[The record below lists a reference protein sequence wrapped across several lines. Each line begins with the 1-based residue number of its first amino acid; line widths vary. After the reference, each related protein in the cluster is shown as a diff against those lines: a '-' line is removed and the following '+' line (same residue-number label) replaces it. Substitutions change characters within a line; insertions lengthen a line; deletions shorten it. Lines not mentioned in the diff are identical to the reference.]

1 MKKATMEKMIL
12 LESSGN
18 IKFPKNYLQHF
29 HTHILCNRGR
39 MNFVFNEKRYSAKT
53 GEFVFWFADSQLRD
67 VTFSKTFRADVL
79 FVEKEFLDN
88 NIPDQSWS
96 IDVILHS
103 KANPILHLQDK
114 DKVKVVS
121 NFSLLYHRYLESGHL
136 FYNEILQLQMQL
148 FLFDMWHIFA
158 NEYER
163 RKRTVESGSLYEQ
176 FMQLVHEHCMEQREV
191 QFYAHHLHITA
202 KHLNYVCKQNTD
214 VTASEWIQR
223 YAKERIILLL
233 KNKDLNIAEIADKME
248 FSSRSF
254 FTRYVKKLLGV
265 TPSEF
270 RNRLA

>member
-1 MKKATMEKMIL
+1 M
-12 LESSGN
+12 LESSGSV
-18 IKFPKNYLQHF
+18 KFPYNYLQHF
-29 HTHILCNRGR
+29 HTHILCCRGR
-39 MNFVFNEKRYSAKT
+39 MNFVFNDKLYSAKA
-53 GEFVFWFADSQLRD
+53 GEFVFWFADSQLTD
-67 VTFSKTFRADVL
+67 VTFSNNFKANVL
-79 FVEKEFLDN
+79 FVERDFLDN

-96 IDVILHS
+96 IDVLLHS

-114 DKVKVVS
+114 DKGKVVS
-121 NFSLLYHRYLESGHL
+121 NFSLLHSRYLESGHL

-176 FMQLVHEHCMEQREV
+176 FMHLVNEHCMEEREV
-191 QFYAHHLHITA
+191 QFYANHLHITA
-202 KHLNYVCKQNTD
+202 KYLNYVCKQNTD

-233 KNKDLNIAEIADKME
+233 KNKNLNLAEIADKME

>member
-1 MKKATMEKMIL
+1 MENIIL
-12 LESSGN
+12 LKSSGN
-18 IKFPKNYLQHF
+18 VKFPDNYLQHF
-29 HTHILCNRGR
+29 HTHILCNRGN
-39 MNFVFNEKRYSAKT
+39 MHFVFNEKQYSAKA
-53 GEFVFWFADSQLRD
+53 GEFVFWFADSLLKD
-67 VTFSKTFRADVL
+67 VIFSKTFRADVL

-103 KANPILHLQDK
+103 KVTPILHLHDK
-114 DKVKVVS
+114 NKVKVVS
-121 NFSLLYHRYLESGHL
+121 NFSLLYHRYLEAGHL
-136 FYNEILQLQMQL
+136 FYDEILQLQMQL

>member
-1 MKKATMEKMIL
+1 MEKIIL
-12 LESSGN
+12 HKSSGS
-18 IKFPKNYLQHF
+18 IEFPDNYLQHF
-29 HTHILCNRGR
+29 HTHILCSGGT
-39 MNFVFNEKRYSAKT
+39 MNFVFNGKKYTAQS
-53 GEFVFWFADSQLRD
+53 GEFVFWFADSQLTN
-67 VTFSKTFRADVL
+67 VKFSKNFKANVL
-79 FVEKEFLDN
+79 FVEREFLDN
-88 NIPDQSWS
+88 AIPDQSWS

-103 KANPILHLQDK
+103 RANPILHLHDK
-114 DKVKVVS
+114 DKIKVVS
-121 NFSLLYHRYLESGHL
+121 NFSLLYNRYLERGHL
-136 FYNEILQLQMQL
+136 FYNETQQLQMQL

-176 FMQLVHEHCMEQREV
+176 FMHLVNEHCMQEREV
-191 QFYAHHLHITA
+191 QFYANQLHITA
-202 KHLNYVCKQNTD
+202 KYLNYVCKQNTD

-233 KNKDLNIAEIADKME
+233 KNKHLNIAEIADKME